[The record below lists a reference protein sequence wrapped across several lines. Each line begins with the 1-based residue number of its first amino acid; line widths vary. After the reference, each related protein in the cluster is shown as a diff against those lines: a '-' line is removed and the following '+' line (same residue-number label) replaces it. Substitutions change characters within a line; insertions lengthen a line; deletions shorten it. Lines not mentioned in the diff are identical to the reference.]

1 MHAEPTLWQNV
12 DRAVQLAQGAGL
24 QFPGL
29 PIQGLRVLA
38 AAERAGT
45 LPEEPEPELPEQPEV
60 GLRVHHW
67 TEACNK
73 AQSRPW
79 RWPVWGLRL
88 GCLS

>member
-38 AAERAGT
+38 DAERAGT
-45 LPEEPEPELPEQPEV
+45 LPDEPDTELPDQPEV
-60 GLRVHHW
+60 SLCMHH
-67 TEACNK
+67 
-73 AQSRPW
+73 
-79 RWPVWGLRL
+79 
-88 GCLS
+88 